1 MEAPKSTKQ
10 IILTSECLGNFTKKQ
25 CDHDSSLNV
34 ASCQNMR
41 SLSLGKVVIA
51 TSLAF
56 AGLWMISVVA
66 MEEPAEEVYEDVI
79 LPICGKKAIANKR
92 PDVLLVST
100 LDGKLSAL
108 DPNNDG
114 KLLWSIGTGPGSM
127 LSSTISQMG
136 KVNFQNS

>member
-1 MEAPKSTKQ
+1 MEAPKSIQ
-10 IILTSECLGNFTKKQ
+10 ARLLTLEWSKRQFLEQKQ
-25 CDHDSSLNV
+25 CDHDSRFV

-56 AGLWMISVVA
+56 ATGLWMISVMA
-66 MEEPAEEVYEDVI
+66 MEESAEETYEDVI
-79 LPICGKKAIANKR
+79 LPICGKKAIANNR
-92 PDVLLVST
+92 PDILLVST

-136 KVNFQNS
+136 NLRV

>member
-1 MEAPKSTKQ
+1 
-10 IILTSECLGNFTKKQ
+10 
-25 CDHDSSLNV
+25 
-34 ASCQNMR
+34 MR
-41 SLSLGKVVIA
+41 SLSLGKVVLA

-66 MEEPAEEVYEDVI
+66 MEESSEEKYEEVI
-79 LPICGKKAIANKR
+79 LPICGQKTIAKHQ
-92 PDVLLVST
+92 PEVLLVST

-136 KVNFQNS
+136 KSTN